1 MNQQT
6 YTEFWDGQMLEILT
20 SDKKTY
26 FTQLIR
32 HETDLLIQRPANK
45 QNVPMLVENDMDVTV
60 YFHDDQKGL
69 CSFGSRI
76 NRHDNG
82 KIIMTKPSGDSI
94 KVVQR
99 RQFFRVKAA
108 VEMTLVLP
116 PAKDSNEEEGD
127 KLNITTHD
135 ISGGGAAFL
144 SESKILEEGEAVK
157 GILYLKTD
165 TEQEKVEFKGKIV
178 NVMKQH
184 NQFYKTALQFMD
196 MREGARSKIVK
207 FCIVKQI
214 EFRNKVRD

>member
-1 MNQQT
+1 MNEQI

-32 HETDLLIQRPANK
+32 HETELLIQRPANK
-45 QNVPMLVENDMDVTV
+45 QNVPMLIENDMDVTV
-60 YFHDDQKGL
+60 YFHDDEKGL

-82 KIIMTKPSGDSI
+82 KIIMTKPSRDSI

-108 VEMTLVLP
+108 VEMTLILP
-116 PAKDSNEEEGD
+116 SAEGSDEEGD
-127 KLNITTHD
+127 KLNVTTHD

-144 SESKILEEGEAVK
+144 SDSQILEEGDAVK
-157 GILYLKTD
+157 GVLYLKTD
-165 TEQEKVEFKGKIV
+165 TEQNKVEFKGKIV

-184 NQFYKTALQFMD
+184 NQFYKTALQFIN

-214 EFRNKVRD
+214 EFRNKVKE

>member
-1 MNQQT
+1 MNEQT
-6 YTEFWDGQMLEILT
+6 YTEFWTGQMLELLT
-20 SDKKTY
+20 SDKKIY

-45 QNVPMLVENDMDVTV
+45 QNVPMLIENDMDVTV

-82 KIIMTKPSGDSI
+82 KIIMTKPARDSI

-116 PAKDSNEEEGD
+116 PAEDSNEEEE
-127 KLNITTHD
+127 KLNVTTHD

-144 SESKILEEGEAVK
+144 SESKILEEGDAVK
-157 GILYLKTD
+157 GVLYLKTD
-165 TEQEKVEFKGKIV
+165 SEQDKVEFKGKIV

-184 NQFYKTALQFMD
+184 NQFYKTALQFID
-196 MREGARSKIVK
+196 MREGPRSKIVK

-214 EFRNKVRD
+214 EFRNKVKE